1 MKNNKEKIIKFL
13 ESKNNIKS
21 SNNLNEQIISK
32 ENLCVRE
39 KEQLNNKLKIK
50 KELKRGNKEPSQKLK
65 DKIEGHQLKIDD
77 LESEISKIKSQFL
90 KYVDI
95 SKGTISEL
103 RKIDPKKANEL
114 EYSLSLKKHIN

>member
-32 ENLCVRE
+32 EKLCVRE
-39 KEQLNNKLKIK
+39 KEQVNNKLKIK

>member
-77 LESEISKIKSQFL
+77 LESEIS
-90 KYVDI
+90 
-95 SKGTISEL
+95 
-103 RKIDPKKANEL
+103 
-114 EYSLSLKKHIN
+114 

>member
-1 MKNNKEKIIKFL
+1 MSKEK
-13 ESKNNIKS
+13 
-21 SNNLNEQIISK
+21 
-32 ENLCVRE
+32 LCVRE
-39 KEQLNNKLKIK
+39 KEQVNNKLKIK